1 LRKIIRTLLLLLLFA
16 ALFPFVYPWKD
27 GKPLLSWSD
36 LKMPAL
42 PSFDLPQMPDISL
55 PGNDEPRPPHQP
67 VRVYRWQGEDG
78 GIQFSNEPPPAGVAY
93 TVVEVNPD
101 ANLIQAPTAAAAN
114 TTRTPEAPKAAP
126 PSSPIPSPLTVSPG
140 QALQLIEDA
149 RNVQKLSDER
159 LRQQDALTQ

>member
-1 LRKIIRTLLLLLLFA
+1 MRNLIRLLLLLLLFA

-27 GKPLLSWSD
+27 GKPLLSWSA
-36 LKMPAL
+36 LKLPQLSSLQLPEIPDIAL
-42 PSFDLPQMPDISL
+42 PGKTESTADT
-55 PGNDEPRPPHQP
+55 HQP

-101 ANLIQAPTAAAAN
+101 ANLIQAPS
-114 TTRTPEAPKAAP
+114 PAAP
-126 PSSPIPSPLTVSPG
+126 HASAEETKATEPSGKLPTPLTVSPG

-149 RNVQKLSDER
+149 RKVQQLSDER
-159 LRQQDALTQ
+159 LRRQEALSQ